1 MQSATGKNSWFKQ
14 PIALILLAFVIL
26 SFASSVINPLF
37 EATDELR
44 HYRFVQHIIQL
55 KRLPVQGEVGCSA
68 QGHHP
73 PLFYTLGAMATF
85 WIDTG
90 RPVCSQLEENPF
102 WQYRYWEV
110 GNDNK
115 NLYLHT
121 AAEMFPWSG
130 EALAAHVGRGL
141 NVLIGAGV
149 VYLTWLLG
157 QALWPS
163 RPSLALGASAFVA
176 FNPMFVYMAGSINN
190 DVIAALSGTAVLLA
204 SVKLVQSDVGLSR
217 RWGVALG
224 VLFGVALLSK
234 FNLAPVALLIETA
247 VTWIAWR
254 KKQWRLW
261 LEVNLLIAGLTLLL
275 AGWWFVRNQILYGE
289 PTGFQR
295 LTELWGVRNPA
306 ESWGVA
312 IFELPYTWTSLWGR
326 FGYGQ
331 VPLPDAI
338 YIGLRWL
345 VGIGLLGLLLRV
357 WLLRSQFSPSPQ
369 PSPLREREQNPLPLK
384 GGGPGRGSSSFAL
397 LLLVLDVILFFVVV
411 FNYLLVSPA
420 GAMGRFFF
428 PALPALALLTFYG
441 LSAWLDL
448 ISPPQPISS
457 LQSFGSAQDKPP
469 VSLLAIIVNLGMATL
484 TVIAIFGYLAD
495 AFARP
500 ETFAADTAV
509 PNPIDAQFDSFAILR
524 GYELD
529 STTLQPGGYLMLD
542 LYWEVI
548 GQPPGNF
555 LLFVHLIDQET
566 GTLIA
571 QRDTHPGLGNFPSSQ
586 WQPGDRFVDTIRL
599 HASET
604 MYTPTTADLQIG
616 LYAPGENSYRLG
628 IAAENGTFLGD
639 ALPLREIAITEGDNW
654 RDDGQSFPNLLNQNF
669 FNDLRLTGYEYN
681 QRVLAPGDSLEVTL
695 YWEALRDAPPDYLVE
710 VALCELPC
718 PEWQPALVTAVS
730 PSLFAA
736 TSSLQAG
743 QIVADSYFL
752 PLDSSLPPGSYG
764 IHVTLIDAVTKAP
777 QNIIAEDGHYIDDRL
792 LLSRIRV
799 QQITE

>member
-1 MQSATGKNSWFKQ
+1 MIKRIVKQ
-14 PIALILLAFVIL
+14 PISLILLAFVAL

-37 EATDELR
+37 ESTDELR
-44 HYRFVQHIIQL
+44 HYRFVQHIIQE
-55 KRLPVQGEVGCSA
+55 KRLPVQGEAGCSA

-73 PLFYTLGAMATF
+73 PLFYTLGAIATF
-85 WIDTG
+85 WIETG
-90 RPVCSQLEENPF
+90 RPVCSQLENNPF

-110 GNDNK
+110 GDDNK
-115 NLYLHT
+115 NQYLHT
-121 AAEMFPWSG
+121 AAEAFPWTG
-130 EALAAHVGRGL
+130 EALAAHIVRGL

-157 QALWPS
+157 RMLWPK
-163 RPSLALGASAFVA
+163 RPSLALGSAAFVA

-190 DVIAALSGTAVLLA
+190 DVIAALSGTAVLVA
-204 SVKLVQSDVGLSR
+204 SVKLVQSDTGLSR
-217 RWGVALG
+217 RWGIWLG

-234 FNLAPVALLIETA
+234 FNLAAVALLIEMA
-247 VTWIAWR
+247 VTWTAWR

-261 LEVNLLIAGLTLLL
+261 WEANLLIAAFTLLL

-289 PTGFQR
+289 PTGFER

-331 VPLPDAI
+331 VPLPDGI

-345 VGIGLLGLLLRV
+345 VGIGLLGLLLRLWRKAAV
-357 WLLRSQFSPSPQ
+357 GQHVPYI
-369 PSPLREREQNPLPLK
+369 PL
-384 GGGPGRGSSSFAL
+384 AL
-397 LLLVLDVILFFVVV
+397 LVVDVALLFAVV

-441 LSAWLDL
+441 LSAWVDL
-448 ISPPQPISS
+448 IWPHAPRANPSTSLRTN
-457 LQSFGSAQDKPP
+457 LQSP
-469 VSLLAIIVNLGMATL
+469 VFYLAIAVNVGLASLTIV
-484 TVIAIFGYLAD
+484 AIFGYLAA
-495 AFARP
+495 AFAEP
-500 ETFAADTAV
+500 EPFGADTAV
-509 PNPIDAQFDSFAILR
+509 PNPSNAQFDSFAILR

-529 STTLQPGGYLMLD
+529 ETTLQPGGYLTLD

-548 GQPPGNF
+548 NQPPGNF
-555 LLFVHLIDQET
+555 LLFVHLIDEQT

-586 WQPGDRFVDTIRL
+586 WQPGDRFVDSIRI

-604 MYTPTTADLQIG
+604 MYVPGTAVLSMG

-628 IAAENGTFLGD
+628 IAAEDGTFLGD
-639 ALPLREIAITEGDNW
+639 ALPLGEIALAEVNNW
-654 RDDGQSFPNLLNQNF
+654 REDGQSLPNLLNQNF
-669 FNDLRLTGYEYN
+669 FNDIRLIGYEYS
-681 QRVLAPGDSLEVTL
+681 QRVLKPGETLAVTL

-710 VALCELPC
+710 VALCALPC
-718 PEWQPALVTAVS
+718 ADWMPALATSLAPPSAAPTSGWQP
-730 PSLFAA
+730 
-736 TSSLQAG
+736 G
-743 QIVADSYFL
+743 QIVADTHIL
-752 PLDSSLPPGSYG
+752 TLDPTLPPGSYS
-764 IHVTLIDAVTKAP
+764 IHVALIDAMTK
-777 QNIIAEDGHYIDDRL
+777 
-792 LLSRIRV
+792 
-799 QQITE
+799 

>member
-1 MQSATGKNSWFKQ
+1 MTNQTTWYKQ
-14 PIALILLAFVIL
+14 PIALILLAFVML

-37 EATDELR
+37 ESTDELR
-44 HYRFVQHIIQL
+44 HYRFVQHIVQL
-55 KRLPVQGEVGCSA
+55 KRLPVQGESGCSA

-73 PLFYTLGAMATF
+73 PLFYTLGALATF
-85 WIDTG
+85 WIETG
-90 RPVCSQLEENPF
+90 KPVCTQLEDNPF

-110 GNDNK
+110 GDDNK
-115 NLYLHT
+115 NQYLHT
-121 AAEMFPWSG
+121 AAEAFPWTG
-130 EALAAHVGRGL
+130 EALAAHIVRGM
-141 NVLIGAGV
+141 NVLMGAGV

-157 QALWPS
+157 LALWPK
-163 RPSLALGASAFVA
+163 RPSLALGATAFVA

-204 SVKLVQSDVGLSR
+204 SVKLVQSDTGLSR
-217 RWGVALG
+217 RWGIGLG

-234 FNLAPVALLIETA
+234 FNLAAVALLIETA
-247 VTWIAWR
+247 VTWVAWR

-261 LEVNLLIAGLTLLL
+261 WEVNLLIAGFTLLL

-289 PTGFQR
+289 PTGFER

-331 VPLPDAI
+331 VPLPDGI

-345 VGIGLLGLLLRV
+345 VGIGLLGLVLRV
-357 WLLRSQFSPSPQ
+357 LPLSRLSPS
-369 PSPLREREQNPLPLK
+369 
-384 GGGPGRGSSSFAL
+384 RGTLGWEGAFPL
-397 LLLVLDVILFFVVV
+397 LLLALDVALFFAVV

-428 PALPALALLTFYG
+428 PALPALALLTFFG
-441 LSAWLDL
+441 LAAWVDL
-448 ISPPQPISS
+448 IWLPKPIASR
-457 LQSFGSAQDKPP
+457 QSP
-469 VSLLAIIVNLGMATL
+469 VSILAMVLNAGMAGL
-484 TVIAIFGYLAD
+484 TIVAIFGYLAA

-500 ETFAADTAV
+500 EPFAADTAV
-509 PNPIDAQFDSFAILR
+509 PNPTNVQFDSFAILR

-529 STTLQPGGYLMLD
+529 NSSLQPGGYLTLD

-548 GQPPGNF
+548 GPPPGNF
-555 LLFVHLIDQET
+555 LLFVHLIDEET

-586 WQPGDRFVDTIRL
+586 WQPGDRFVDSIRL

-604 MYTPTTADLQIG
+604 MYTPTTAELRIG

-628 IAAENGTFLGD
+628 ITAAGGTFLGD
-639 ALPLREIAITEGDNW
+639 AFTVGDITVAKLDNW
-654 RDDGQSFPNLLNQNF
+654 REDGQSFPNLLNQNF

-681 QRVLAPGDSLEVTL
+681 QRVLAPGDALEVTL
-695 YWEALRDAPPDYLVE
+695 YWEALRDAPPDYLV
-710 VALCELPC
+710 VVSLCELPC
-718 PEWQPALVTAVS
+718 ADWMPALQTVVS
-730 PSLFAA
+730 PPQSAP
-736 TSSLQAG
+736 TSSWQAG
-743 QIVADSYFL
+743 QIVADPHTL
-752 PLDSSLPPGSYG
+752 TLDPTLPPGSYS
-764 IHVTLIDAVTKAP
+764 IHVALIDAVTKAP
-777 QNIIAEDGHYIDDRL
+777 QNIVAEDGHYIDDRL
-792 LLSRIRV
+792 LLSDIRV
-799 QQITE
+799 QP

>member
-1 MQSATGKNSWFKQ
+1 MQLATKKRAWFKQ
-14 PIALILLAFVIL
+14 PIAFILLAFVLL

-37 EATDELR
+37 ESTDELR

-55 KRLPVQGEVGCSA
+55 KSLPVQGEVGCSA

-73 PLFYTLGAMATF
+73 PLFYTLGAVTTF

-90 RPVCSQLEENPF
+90 QPVCSQLEENPF

-121 AAEMFPWSG
+121 AAEAFPWSS
-130 EALAAHVGRGL
+130 EALAAHIVRGL

-157 QALWPS
+157 RAIWPK
-163 RPSLALGASAFVA
+163 RPSFALGAAAFVA

-204 SVKLVQSDVGLSR
+204 SVTLVQSDTGLSR
-217 RWGVALG
+217 RWGIGLG
-224 VLFGVALLSK
+224 ILFGLALMSK
-234 FNLAPVALLIETA
+234 FNLAAVALLIETA
-247 VTWIAWR
+247 VTWVAWR
-254 KKQWRLW
+254 KKQRRLW
-261 LEVNLLIAGLTLLL
+261 WEVNLLIAGLTLLL
-275 AGWWFVRNQILYGE
+275 AGWWFVRNQLLYGE

-331 VPLPDAI
+331 VPLPDGI

-345 VGIGLLGLLLRV
+345 VGIGLLGLVLRV
-357 WLLRSQFSPSPQ
+357 WPLRSRVLPSPQ
-369 PSPLREREQNPLPLK
+369 PVPSRERVQPSLPLS
-384 GGGPGRGSSSFAL
+384 GRGPGWGSFPLAL
-397 LLLVLDVILFFVVV
+397 LALDVILFFAVV

-441 LSAWLDL
+441 LAAWLDL
-448 ISPPQPISS
+448 ISPQKSVGNR
-457 LQSFGSAQDKPP
+457 QSP
-469 VSLLAIIVNLGMATL
+469 VSLLAILINLGMATL
-484 TVIAIFGYLAD
+484 TIIAIFGYLAD

-500 ETFAADTAV
+500 ESFAADTAV
-509 PNPIDAQFDSFAILR
+509 PNPSNVQFDNFAILR

-529 STTLQPGGYLMLD
+529 STTLQPGGYLTLN
-542 LYWEVI
+542 LFWEVI
-548 GQPPGNF
+548 NQPPGNF

-571 QRDTHPGLGNFPSSQ
+571 QRDTHPGLGSFPSSQ

-604 MYTPTTADLQIG
+604 MYTPATADLQIG

-628 IAAENGTFLGD
+628 VAAADGTFLGD
-639 ALPLREIAITEGDNW
+639 SLPLSEIAVAEVGNW
-654 RDDGQSFPNLLNQNF
+654 RADGQSFPNLLNQNF

-681 QRVLAPGDSLEVTL
+681 KRVLAPGESLEVTL
-695 YWEALRDAPPDYLVE
+695 YWEALRNAPPDYLVE

-730 PSLFAA
+730 PPPSAP
-736 TSSLQAG
+736 TSSWQSG
-743 QIVADSYFL
+743 QIVADTHIL
-752 PLDSSLPPGSYG
+752 PLSPDLSPNSYG

-777 QNIIAEDGHYIDDRL
+777 QNIVAEDGHYIDDRL
-792 LLSRIRV
+792 LLSSIRV

>member
-1 MQSATGKNSWFKQ
+1 MTQSAMGKNSRFKQ
-14 PIALILLAFVIL
+14 PIALILLGFVVL

-73 PLFYTLGAMATF
+73 PLFYTLGALTTF

-90 RPVCSQLEENPF
+90 RPVCSQPEENPF

-110 GNDNK
+110 GDDNK

-121 AAEMFPWSG
+121 AAEAFPWSG
-130 EALAAHVGRGL
+130 EALAAHIVRGL

-157 QALWPS
+157 TALWPK
-163 RPSLALGASAFVA
+163 RPSLALGATAFVA

-204 SVKLVQSDVGLSR
+204 SVKLVQSDTGLSR
-217 RWGVALG
+217 RWGIVLG
-224 VLFGVALLSK
+224 ALFGLALLSK
-234 FNLAPVALLIETA
+234 FNLAAVALLIETA
-247 VTWIAWR
+247 VTWVAWR

-331 VPLPDAI
+331 VPLPDSI

-345 VGIGLLGLLLRV
+345 VGIGLLGLVLRLGPLLSR
-357 WLLRSQFSPSPQ
+357 FSPSPQ
-369 PSPLREREQNPLPLK
+369 PSPSREREPSSLPLL
-384 GGGPGRGSSSFAL
+384 GGGLGRGSSAVAL
-397 LLLVLDVILFFVVV
+397 LLLVLDVALFFAVV

-448 ISPPQPISS
+448 ISPPKPISTPSAALRTS
-457 LQSFGSAQDKPP
+457 LQSP
-469 VSLLAIIVNLGMATL
+469 VPFLAIIVNLGMATL
-484 TVIAIFGYLAD
+484 TIIAIFGYLAD
-495 AFARP
+495 AFGRP

-509 PNPIDAQFDSFAILR
+509 PNPINAQFDSFAILR
-524 GYELD
+524 GYKLD
-529 STTLQPGGYLMLD
+529 STTLQPGGYLTLD

-571 QRDTHPGLGNFPSSQ
+571 QRDTHPGLGSFPSSQ
-586 WQPGDRFVDTIRL
+586 WQPGDRFIDSIRL

-604 MYTPTTADLQIG
+604 MYTPATVDLQIG
-616 LYAPGENSYRLG
+616 LYAPGENGYRLG
-628 IAAENGTFLGD
+628 IAANDGTFLGD
-639 ALPLREIAITEGDNW
+639 ALHLNEMTIAEVDNW
-654 RDDGQSFPNLLNQNF
+654 RNDGQSFPNLLNQNF

-730 PSLFAA
+730 LPPSVP
-736 TSSLQAG
+736 TNSWQEG
-743 QIVADSYFL
+743 QIVADSHIL
-752 PLDSSLPPGSYG
+752 PLDATLAPGSYG

-777 QNIIAEDGHYIDDRL
+777 QNIVAEDGHYIDDRL
-792 LLSRIRV
+792 LLSSIRL
-799 QQITE
+799 QP

>member
-1 MQSATGKNSWFKQ
+1 MMAVHKQSVWYKQ
-14 PIALILLAFVIL
+14 PIAWILLAFVTL
-26 SFASSVINPLF
+26 SFASSAINPLF
-37 EATDELR
+37 ESTDELR
-44 HYRFVQHIIQL
+44 HYRFVQYIIQQ
-55 KRLPVQGEVGCSA
+55 KSLPVQGEVGCSA

-73 PLFYTLGAMATF
+73 PLFYALGAAATF

-110 GNDNK
+110 GDDNK

-121 AAEMFPWSG
+121 AAEAFPWSG
-130 EALAAHVGRGL
+130 EALAAHIVRGL

-157 QALWPS
+157 RTLWPK
-163 RPSLALGASAFVA
+163 RPSLAIGASAFVA

-204 SVKLVQSDVGLSR
+204 GVKLVQSETGLSR
-217 RWGVALG
+217 RWGIWLG

-234 FNLAPVALLIETA
+234 FNLAAVALLIETA
-247 VTWIAWR
+247 VTYTAWR

-261 LEVNLLIAGLTLLL
+261 WEVNLLIAGFTLLL

-331 VPLPDAI
+331 VPLPDGI

-345 VGIGLLGLLLRV
+345 VGIGLLGLVLRLLPV
-357 WLLRSQFSPSPQ
+357 SW
-369 PSPLREREQNPLPLK
+369 LRERLTPSPSRERGQRLLPLT
-384 GGGPGRGSSSFAL
+384 GGGLGLGSAFPL
-397 LLLVLDVILFFVVV
+397 LLLTLNVALFFAVV

-441 LSAWLDL
+441 LSAWVEL
-448 ISPPQPISS
+448 
-457 LQSFGSAQDKPP
+457 FGGTKPTAI
-469 VSLLAIIVNLGMATL
+469 LAAAVNVGMATL
-484 TVIAIFGYLAD
+484 TVVAIFVYLAA
-495 AFARP
+495 AFAQP
-500 ETFAADTAV
+500 EPFAADAG
-509 PNPIDAQFDSFAILR
+509 PNPTNAQFDSFAILR
-524 GYELD
+524 GFELD
-529 STTLQPGGYLMLD
+529 DTTLQPGGVLTLD

-555 LLFVHLIDQET
+555 LLFVHLIDEET

-586 WQPGDRFVDTIRL
+586 WQPGDRFVDSIRL

-604 MYTPTTADLQIG
+604 MYAPATAVLSIG

-628 IAAENGTFLGD
+628 IAAEDGSFLGD
-639 ALPLREIAITEGDNW
+639 ALPLADITIAELDNW
-654 RDDGQSFPNLLNQNF
+654 REDGQSFPNLLNQNF
-669 FNDLRLTGYEYN
+669 FNDVRLIGYEYG
-681 QRVLAPGDSLEVTL
+681 QRVLAPGDSIEVTL

-710 VALCELPC
+710 VALCQLPC
-718 PEWQPALVTAVS
+718 ADWMPKWQTITS
-730 PSLFAA
+730 PPKMAP
-736 TSSLQAG
+736 TSSWQLG
-743 QIVADSYFL
+743 QIVADAHML
-752 PLDSSLPPGSYG
+752 TLDPTLPPGSYS
-764 IHVTLIDAVTKAP
+764 IHVTLIDATTKAP
-777 QNIIAEDGHYIDDRL
+777 QNIVAEDGHYIDDRL
-792 LLSRIRV
+792 LLSEIRV
-799 QQITE
+799 QP

>member
-1 MQSATGKNSWFKQ
+1 
-14 PIALILLAFVIL
+14 
-26 SFASSVINPLF
+26 
-37 EATDELR
+37 
-44 HYRFVQHIIQL
+44 
-55 KRLPVQGEVGCSA
+55 
-68 QGHHP
+68 
-73 PLFYTLGAMATF
+73 
-85 WIDTG
+85 
-90 RPVCSQLEENPF
+90 
-102 WQYRYWEV
+102 
-110 GNDNK
+110 
-115 NLYLHT
+115 
-121 AAEMFPWSG
+121 
-130 EALAAHVGRGL
+130 
-141 NVLIGAGV
+141 
-149 VYLTWLLG
+149 
-157 QALWPS
+157 
-163 RPSLALGASAFVA
+163 
-176 FNPMFVYMAGSINN
+176 
-190 DVIAALSGTAVLLA
+190 
-204 SVKLVQSDVGLSR
+204 
-217 RWGVALG
+217 LG

-247 VTWIAWR
+247 VTWVAWR

-345 VGIGLLGLLLRV
+345 VGIGLLGL
-357 WLLRSQFSPSPQ
+357 
-369 PSPLREREQNPLPLK
+369 PLRLWRKKTVGLNVPYFPL
-384 GGGPGRGSSSFAL
+384 AL
-397 LLLVLDVILFFVVV
+397 LALDVALFFAVV

-441 LSAWLDL
+441 LSAWFDL
-448 ISPPQPISS
+448 ISPPKSISS
-457 LQSFGSAQDKPP
+457 LQSFGAAQDKPP
-469 VSLLAIIVNLGMATL
+469 VSLLAIIVNIGMATL
-484 TVIAIFGYLAD
+484 TIIAIFGYLAD

-509 PNPIDAQFDSFAILR
+509 PNPINAQFDSFAILR

-529 STTLQPGGYLMLD
+529 GTTLQPGGYLTLD

-571 QRDTHPGLGNFPSSQ
+571 QRDTHPGVGNFPSSQ

-604 MYTPTTADLQIG
+604 MYTPATADLQIG

-628 IAAENGTFLGD
+628 IADKNGTFLGD
-639 ALPLREIAITEGDNW
+639 ALPLREIAITEGNNW

-730 PSLFAA
+730 PSLFAP
-736 TSSLQAG
+736 TSSLQAD
-743 QIVADSYFL
+743 QIVADSYIL

>member
-1 MQSATGKNSWFKQ
+1 MTKLTAWYKQ
-14 PIALILLAFVIL
+14 PIAWILLAFVTF

-37 EATDELR
+37 ESTDELR
-44 HYRFVQHIIQL
+44 HYRFVQHIVQ
-55 KRLPVQGEVGCSA
+55 RRSLPVQGEVGCSA

-85 WIDTG
+85 WVETG
-90 RPVCSQLEENPF
+90 QPVCSQPEQNPF

-110 GNDNK
+110 GDDNK
-115 NLYLHT
+115 NQYLHT
-121 AAEMFPWSG
+121 AAETFPWTG
-130 EALAAHVGRGL
+130 EALAAHLVRGL

-149 VYLTWLLG
+149 VYLAWLLG
-157 QALWPS
+157 RMLWPK
-163 RPSLALGASAFVA
+163 RPSLAVGAAAFVA

-204 SVKLVQSDVGLSR
+204 SVKLVQSETGLSR
-217 RWGVALG
+217 CWGIWLG
-224 VLFGVALLSK
+224 ILFGVALLSK
-234 FNLAPVALLIETA
+234 FNLAAVALLIETA
-247 VTWIAWR
+247 VTWTAWR

-261 LEVNLLIAGLTLLL
+261 WEVNLLIAGFTLLL
-275 AGWWFVRNQILYGE
+275 AGWWFVRNQLLYGE

-295 LTELWGVRNPA
+295 LTELWGVRNPT

-331 VPLPDAI
+331 VPLPDSI

-345 VGIGLLGLLLRV
+345 VGIGLLGLGLRFLPAA
-357 WLLRSQFSPSPQ
+357 WLRGRL
-369 PSPLREREQNPLPLK
+369 SPLSESGL
-384 GGGPGRGSSSFAL
+384 GFSL
-397 LLLVLDVILFFVVV
+397 LLLALNVALFFAVV

-441 LSAWLDL
+441 LAAWVDL
-448 ISPPQPISS
+448 IWPPEPISN
-457 LQSFGSAQDKPP
+457 LQSP
-469 VSLLAIIVNLGMATL
+469 VSFLAIAVNVGMAIL
-484 TVIAIFGYLAD
+484 TIVAIFGYLAA

-500 ETFAADTAV
+500 EPVAVDTAV
-509 PNPIDAQFDSFAILR
+509 PNPTNVQFDSFAILR

-529 STTLQPGGYLMLD
+529 DTTLQPGGTLTLD

-555 LLFVHLIDQET
+555 LLFVHLIDEAT

-571 QRDTHPGLGNFPSSQ
+571 QRDTHPGLGNFPSGQ
-586 WQPGDRFVDTIRL
+586 WRPGDRFVDSIRL

-604 MYTPTTADLQIG
+604 MYTPATAVLSIG

-628 IAAENGTFLGD
+628 IAAEDGSFLGD
-639 ALPLREIAITEGDNW
+639 ALPLGDIVIAELDNW
-654 RDDGQSFPNLLNQNF
+654 REDGQTFPNLLNQNF
-669 FNDLRLTGYEYN
+669 FNDLRLIGYEYS
-681 QRVLAPGDSLEVTL
+681 QRVLAPGDSLAVTL
-695 YWEALRDAPPDYLVE
+695 YWEALRDAPPDYLVQ

-718 PEWQPALVTAVS
+718 ADWMPALQTAVAPPES
-730 PSLFAA
+730 AP
-736 TSSLQAG
+736 TNGWQAG
-743 QIVADSYFL
+743 KVVVDTHVL
-752 PLDSSLPPGSYG
+752 PIDPNLPPGSYG
-764 IHVTLIDAVTKAP
+764 IHVTLIDAMTKAP

-792 LLSRIRV
+792 LLSDICV
-799 QQITE
+799 QP

>member
-1 MQSATGKNSWFKQ
+1 MQSPTKKSSWIRQ
-14 PIALILLAFVIL
+14 PIAFILLAFVIL
-26 SFASSVINPLF
+26 SFSSSIINPLF

-73 PLFYTLGAMATF
+73 PLFYALGALTTF

-121 AAEMFPWSG
+121 AVEAFPWSG
-130 EALAAHVGRGL
+130 EALAAHIVRGL

-157 QALWPS
+157 RALWPT
-163 RPSLALGASAFVA
+163 RPSLALGATAFVA

-190 DVIAALSGTAVLLA
+190 DVIAALSGTAVVLA
-204 SVKLVQSDVGLSR
+204 SVKLVQSESGLSR
-217 RWGVALG
+217 RWGIGLG
-224 VLFGVALLSK
+224 LLFGLALLSK
-234 FNLAPVALLIETA
+234 FNLAAVALLIETA
-247 VTWIAWR
+247 VTWVAWR
-254 KKQWRLW
+254 QKQWRLW
-261 LEVNLLIAGLTLLL
+261 WEVNLLIAGFTLLL
-275 AGWWFVRNQILYGE
+275 AGWWFVRNQLLYGE

-331 VPLPDAI
+331 VPLPDGI
-338 YIGLRWL
+338 YLGLRWL
-345 VGIGLLGLLLRV
+345 VGIGLLGLVLRL
-357 WLLRSQFSPSPQ
+357 W
-369 PSPLREREQNPLPLK
+369 RERAVGQDVPFVPL
-384 GGGPGRGSSSFAL
+384 AL
-397 LLLVLDVILFFVVV
+397 LALDVALFFVVV

-441 LSAWLDL
+441 LSTWLDL
-448 ISPPQPISS
+448 IWP
-457 LQSFGSAQDKPP
+457 LKSAVRLLSP
-469 VSLLAIIVNLGMATL
+469 VSIFAIIINLGMIAL
-484 TVIAIFGYLAD
+484 TIIAIFGYLAD

-500 ETFAADTAV
+500 EPFAAETAV
-509 PNPIDAQFDSFAILR
+509 PKPINAQFDSFVILR

-529 STTLQPGGYLMLD
+529 STTLQPGGYLTLD
-542 LYWEVI
+542 LYWEVLN
-548 GQPPGNF
+548 QPPGNF
-555 LLFVHLIDQET
+555 LLFVHLIDRET

-571 QRDTHPGLGNFPSSQ
+571 QRDTHPGLGSFPSSQ
-586 WQPGDRFVDTIRL
+586 WQSGDRFIDTIRL

-604 MYTPTTADLQIG
+604 MYTPATADLQIG
-616 LYAPGENSYRLG
+616 LYAPGENGYRLG
-628 IAAENGTFLGD
+628 ITTNDTFLGD
-639 ALPLREIAITEGDNW
+639 ALSLNEITIAEVENW
-654 RDDGQSFPNLLNQNF
+654 RGDGQTFPNLLNQNF
-669 FNDLRLTGYEYN
+669 FNDLRLTGYDYN
-681 QRVLAPGDSLEVTL
+681 QRVLAPGKSLEVTL
-695 YWEALRDAPPDYLVE
+695 YWEALRDAPPDYLVA

-718 PEWQPALVTAVS
+718 PEWMPPMVTAVS
-730 PSLFAA
+730 QPTSAP
-736 TSSLQAG
+736 TSSWQSS
-743 QIVADSYFL
+743 QIVADTHIL
-752 PLDSSLPPGSYG
+752 PLGADLPPGSYG

-777 QNIIAEDGHYIDDRL
+777 QNIVAEDGHYIDDRL
-792 LLSRIRV
+792 LLSNIRV
-799 QQITE
+799 QP

>member
-1 MQSATGKNSWFKQ
+1 MTKPSPWFRQ

-73 PLFYTLGAMATF
+73 PLFYTLGALATF

-110 GNDNK
+110 GDDNK

-121 AAEMFPWSG
+121 AAEAFPWSG
-130 EALAAHVGRGL
+130 EALAAHILRGL
-141 NVLIGAGV
+141 NVFIGAGV
-149 VYLTWLLG
+149 VYITWLLG
-157 QALWPS
+157 RAIWPK
-163 RPSLALGASAFVA
+163 RPSLALGAAAFVA

-204 SVKLVQSDVGLSR
+204 SVRLVQSDAGLSR
-217 RWGVALG
+217 RWGMVLG
-224 VLFGVALLSK
+224 VLFGLALLSK
-234 FNLAPVALLIETA
+234 FNLAAVVLLLETA
-247 VTWIAWR
+247 VTWVAWR

-261 LEVNLLIAGLTLLL
+261 LEVNLLIAVFTLLL
-275 AGWWFVRNQILYGE
+275 AGWWFGRNQLLYGE

-331 VPLPDAI
+331 VPMPDGI

-345 VGIGLLGLLLRV
+345 VGIGLVG
-357 WLLRSQFSPSPQ
+357 
-369 PSPLREREQNPLPLK
+369 LPLQLWRK
-384 GGGPGRGSSSFAL
+384 TAASQDIPYFPLAL
-397 LLLVLDVILFFVVV
+397 LALDVVLFFAVV

-448 ISPPQPISS
+448 VSPPKPISS
-457 LQSFGSAQDKPP
+457 PQSP
-469 VSLLAIIVNLGMATL
+469 VSFLAILVNLGMATL
-484 TVIAIFGYLAD
+484 TIIAIFGYLAL

-500 ETFAADTAV
+500 DPFVADTAV
-509 PNPIDAQFDSFAILR
+509 PNPTNARFDSFAILR

-529 STTLQPGGYLMLD
+529 SLTLQPGGYLTLD

-548 GQPPGNF
+548 NQPPGNF

-571 QRDTHPGLGNFPSSQ
+571 QRDTHPGLGSFPSSQ
-586 WQPGDRFVDTIRL
+586 WQPGDRFIDSIRL

-604 MYTPTTADLQIG
+604 VYTPATADLQIG

-628 IAAENGTFLGD
+628 IAGPDNAFLGD
-639 ALPLREIAITEGDNW
+639 ALLLDEIAVTEIANW
-654 RDDGQSFPNLLNQNF
+654 RGDGQSFPNLLNQNF
-669 FNDLRLTGYEYN
+669 FNDLRLTGYKYS

-695 YWEALRDAPPDYLVE
+695 YWEALRNAPPDYLVE
-710 VALCELPC
+710 VSLCELPC
-718 PEWQPALVTAVS
+718 PEWLPGLVTAVS
-730 PSLFAA
+730 PPPSAP
-736 TSSLQAG
+736 TSSWQAG
-743 QIVADSYFL
+743 QFVTDTHIL
-752 PLDSSLPPGSYG
+752 PLDRYLPPDSYG
-764 IHVTLIDAVTKAP
+764 IHVALIDAVTKEP
-777 QNIIAEDGHYIDDRL
+777 QNIVAEDGHYIDDRL
-792 LLSRIRV
+792 LLSSIRV
-799 QQITE
+799 QP

>member
-1 MQSATGKNSWFKQ
+1 MTKSSSWVRQ
-14 PIALILLAFVIL
+14 PIAFILLAFVIL

-73 PLFYTLGAMATF
+73 PLFYTLGALATF

-110 GNDNK
+110 GDDNK

-121 AAEMFPWSG
+121 AAEAFPWSG
-130 EALAAHVGRGL
+130 EALAAHIVRGL

-157 QALWPS
+157 KMLWPE
-163 RPSLALGASAFVA
+163 RPSLALGATAFVA

-204 SVKLVQSDVGLSR
+204 SVKLVQSEAGLSR
-217 RWGVALG
+217 RWGIVLG
-224 VLFGVALLSK
+224 ALFGLALLSK
-234 FNLAPVALLIETA
+234 FNLAAVALLIETA
-247 VTWIAWR
+247 VTWVAWR

-275 AGWWFVRNQILYGE
+275 AGWWFVRNQLLYGE

-331 VPLPDAI
+331 VPLPDGI

-345 VGIGLLGLLLRV
+345 VGIGLLGL
-357 WLLRSQFSPSPQ
+357 
-369 PSPLREREQNPLPLK
+369 PLRLWRKTAVGQNVPYFPL
-384 GGGPGRGSSSFAL
+384 A
-397 LLLVLDVILFFVVV
+397 LLVLDVALFFAVV

-448 ISPPQPISS
+448 IWPRQPIVNPSAPLRTS
-457 LQSFGSAQDKPP
+457 LQSPTS
-469 VSLLAIIVNLGMATL
+469 VLAIIVNLSMATL
-484 TVIAIFGYLAD
+484 TIVAIFGYLAD

-500 ETFAADTAV
+500 EPFAAETATSAALSAGV
-509 PNPIDAQFDSFAILR
+509 PNPINAQFDSFAILR

-529 STTLQPGGYLMLD
+529 STTLQPGGYLTLD

-571 QRDTHPGLGNFPSSQ
+571 QRDTHPGLGSFPSSQ
-586 WQPGDRFVDTIRL
+586 WQPGDRFIDAIRL

-604 MYTPTTADLQIG
+604 MYTPATADLQIG
-616 LYAPGENSYRLG
+616 LYAPGENGYRLG
-628 IAAENGTFLGD
+628 ITTNDTFLGD
-639 ALPLREIAITEGDNW
+639 ALPLAEITIAEWDNW
-654 RDDGQSFPNLLNQNF
+654 RNDGQSFPNLLNQNF
-669 FNDLRLTGYEYN
+669 FNHLRLTGYEYS

-730 PSLFAA
+730 PPASAP
-736 TSSLQAG
+736 TSSWQAG
-743 QIVADSYFL
+743 QIVADTHIL
-752 PLDSSLPPGSYG
+752 PLDAGLSPGSYG

-777 QNIIAEDGHYIDDRL
+777 QNIVAEDGHYIDDRL
-792 LLSRIRV
+792 LLSNIRV
-799 QQITE
+799 RQITD

>member
-1 MQSATGKNSWFKQ
+1 MRFSWVKQ
-14 PIALILLAFVIL
+14 PIAYILLAFVFL
-26 SFASSVINPLF
+26 SIASSVINPLF

-55 KRLPVQGEVGCSA
+55 KRLPVQGELGCSA

-73 PLFYTLGAMATF
+73 PLFYALGALATF

-110 GNDNK
+110 GDDNK

-121 AAEMFPWSG
+121 AAEAFPWSG
-130 EALAAHVGRGL
+130 EALAAHLVRGL

-157 QALWPS
+157 QALWPQ
-163 RPSLALGASAFVA
+163 RPPLALGGAAFVA

-190 DVIAALSGTAVLLA
+190 DVLAALSGTAVLLA
-204 SVKLVQSDVGLSR
+204 SVKLVQSERGLTR
-217 RWGVALG
+217 RWGMVLG
-224 VLFGVALLSK
+224 ALFGLALLSK
-234 FNLAPVALLIETA
+234 FNLAAVALVLETA
-247 VTWIAWR
+247 VTFVAWR
-254 KKQWRLW
+254 KRQWRLW
-261 LEVNLLIAGLTLLL
+261 LEVNLLIAGFTVLL
-275 AGWWFVRNQILYGE
+275 AGWWFVRNQLLYGE
-289 PTGFQR
+289 PTGFER

-312 IFELPYTWTSLWGR
+312 IFELPYTWSSLWGR

-331 VPLPDAI
+331 VPLPDGI

-345 VGIGLLGLLLRV
+345 VGIGLLGL
-357 WLLRSQFSPSPQ
+357 
-369 PSPLREREQNPLPLK
+369 PLRLWQKTAKSQTVPYAPL
-384 GGGPGRGSSSFAL
+384 A
-397 LLLVLDVILFFVVV
+397 LLVLNVILFFAVV

-441 LSAWLDL
+441 LAAWVELL
-448 ISPPQPISS
+448 WPYKPFSTAWPH
-457 LQSFGSAQDKPP
+457 LQSPIAA
-469 VSLLAIIVNLGMATL
+469 LALVVNLGMAIL
-484 TVIAIFGYLAD
+484 AVVAIFSYLAT

-500 ETFAADTAV
+500 ESFAADTAV

-524 GYELD
+524 GYELND
-529 STTLQPGGYLMLD
+529 TTLQPGGFLTLD

-555 LLFVHLIDQET
+555 LLFVHLIDNET

-571 QRDTHPGLGNFPSSQ
+571 QRDTHPGLGSLPSSQ
-586 WQPGDRFVDTIRL
+586 WQPGDRFIDSIRL

-604 MYTPTTADLQIG
+604 MYTPASANLQIG

-628 IAAENGTFLGD
+628 IAGPDGTFLGD
-639 ALPLREIAITEGDNW
+639 ALTLEEITVVEVDNW
-654 RDDGQSFPNLLNQNF
+654 RDDGKPFPNLLNQNF
-669 FNDLRLTGYEYN
+669 FNDLRLVGYSYN
-681 QRVLAPGDSLEVTL
+681 ERVLAPGEPLEVTL
-695 YWEALRDAPPDYLVE
+695 YWEALRDAPSDYVVE
-710 VALCELPC
+710 VALCQLPC

-730 PSLFAA
+730 EPGSAP
-736 TSSLQAG
+736 TSSWQAG
-743 QIVADSYFL
+743 QIVSHTHTLL
-752 PLDSSLPPGSYG
+752 PDATLPPGSYG

-777 QNIIAEDGHYIDDRL
+777 QNIVAEDGHYIDDRL
-792 LLSRIRV
+792 LLSSIRL
-799 QQITE
+799 QP

>member
-1 MQSATGKNSWFKQ
+1 MKRLEKKVTKPTTWYRQ
-14 PIALILLAFVIL
+14 PIALILLAFVIF

-55 KRLPVQGEVGCSA
+55 RSLPVQGAVGCSA

-73 PLFYTLGAMATF
+73 PLFYTLGAAATF

-90 RPVCSQLEENPF
+90 RPVCSQPAENPF

-110 GNDNK
+110 GDDNK

-121 AAEMFPWSG
+121 AAEAFPWSG
-130 EALAAHVGRGL
+130 EALAAHIVRGL

-157 QALWPS
+157 RALWPK
-163 RPSLALGASAFVA
+163 RPFLAVGAAAFVA

-204 SVKLVQSDVGLSR
+204 CVRLVQSDTGLSR
-217 RWGVALG
+217 RWGVGLG
-224 VLFGVALLSK
+224 ILFGLALLSK
-234 FNLAPVALLIETA
+234 FNLAAVALLIETA
-247 VTWIAWR
+247 VTWTAWR

-261 LEVNLLIAGLTLLL
+261 WEANLLIATFTLLL

-331 VPLPDAI
+331 VPLPDGI
-338 YIGLRWL
+338 YLGLRWL
-345 VGIGLLGLLLRV
+345 VGIGLLGLVLRILPMT
-357 WLLRSQFSPSPQ
+357 WLKQRASPSPRTSPTRDRDQ
-369 PSPLREREQNPLPLK
+369 PSLPQA
-384 GGGPGRGSSSFAL
+384 GGGPGRGASSFAL
-397 LLLVLDVILFFVVV
+397 LLLVLDVALFFAVV

-441 LSAWLDL
+441 LAAWVDL
-448 ISPPQPISS
+448 FGGTKPQ
-457 LQSFGSAQDKPP
+457 A
-469 VSLLAIIVNLGMATL
+469 VLAIVVNVGMAAL
-484 TVIAIFGYLAD
+484 TAVAIFGYLAA

-500 ETFAADTAV
+500 EPFAADTAV
-509 PNPIDAQFDSFAILR
+509 PNPTNAQFDNFAILR

-529 STTLQPGGYLMLD
+529 STTLQPGGYLTLD
-542 LYWEVI
+542 LYWEVT

-555 LLFVHLIDQET
+555 LLFVHLIDEAT

-571 QRDTHPGLGNFPSSQ
+571 QRDTHPGLGSFPSSQ
-586 WQPGDRFVDTIRL
+586 WQPGDRFIDSIRL

-604 MYTPTTADLQIG
+604 MYTPTTAALSIG
-616 LYAPGENSYRLG
+616 LYAPGENGYRLG
-628 IAAENGTFLGD
+628 IAAEDGHFLGD
-639 ALPLREIAITEGDNW
+639 ALPLADIAVAELDNW
-654 RDDGQSFPNLLNQNF
+654 RSDGQSFPNLLNQNF
-669 FNDLRLTGYEYN
+669 FNDLRLTGYAYN
-681 QRVLAPGDSLEVTL
+681 QRVLAPGEALEVTL

-710 VALCELPC
+710 VSLCALPC
-718 PEWQPALVTAVS
+718 AEWMPPLVTAVS
-730 PSLFAA
+730 PPQSAP
-736 TSSLQAG
+736 TSRWRDG
-743 QIVADSYFL
+743 QIVTDPHIL
-752 PLDSSLPPGSYG
+752 VIEPNLPPSSYG
-764 IHVTLIDAVTKAP
+764 IHVALIDAVTKAP
-777 QNIIAEDGHYIDDRL
+777 QNIVAEDGHYIDDRL
-792 LLSRIRV
+792 LLSNVRV
-799 QQITE
+799 QP

>member
-1 MQSATGKNSWFKQ
+1 MTAALEKRSWYKQ
-14 PIALILLAFVIL
+14 PISLIMLAFVLL

-55 KRLPVQGEVGCSA
+55 KSLPVQGEGCNA

-73 PLFYTLGAMATF
+73 PLFYVLGAAATF

-90 RPVCSQLEENPF
+90 KPACTQLEDNPF

-110 GNDNK
+110 GDDNK
-115 NLYLHT
+115 NQYLHT
-121 AAEMFPWSG
+121 AAEAFPWSG
-130 EALAAHVGRGL
+130 EALAAHIVRGL
-141 NVLIGAGV
+141 NVLMGAGV

-157 QALWPS
+157 VALWPKQ
-163 RPSLALGASAFVA
+163 PSLAIGAAAFVA
-176 FNPMFVYMAGSINN
+176 FNPMFVYMSGSINN
-190 DVIAALSGTAVLLA
+190 DVIAALSGTAVLVA
-204 SVKLVQSDVGLSR
+204 SVKLVQSETGLSR
-217 RWGVALG
+217 RWGIWLG
-224 VLFGVALLSK
+224 VLFGVALMSK
-234 FNLAPVALLIETA
+234 FNLAAVAVLIETA
-247 VTWIAWR
+247 VTWVAWR

-261 LEVNLLIAGLTLLL
+261 WEANLLIAAFTLLL

-289 PTGFQR
+289 PTGFER

-306 ESWGVA
+306 DSWGVA

-331 VPLPDAI
+331 VPLPDSI

-345 VGIGLLGLLLRV
+345 VGVGLLGLVLRF
-357 WLLRSQFSPSPQ
+357 LPFSPSPQ
-369 PSPLREREQNPLPLK
+369 PSPSRERGANPLPLS
-384 GGGPGRGSSSFAL
+384 GGGSGWGSIFPL
-397 LLLVLDVILFFVVV
+397 LLLTLDVALLFAVV

-441 LSAWLDL
+441 LAAWVDL
-448 ISPPQPISS
+448 
-457 LQSFGSAQDKPP
+457 LGSTKPAA
-469 VSLLAIIVNLGMATL
+469 VLAVVVNVGMAVL
-484 TVIAIFGYLAD
+484 TVVAIFGYLAA

-500 ETFAADTAV
+500 VSFDADTAV
-509 PNPIDAQFDSFAILR
+509 PNPTNSQFDSFAILR

-529 STTLQPGGYLMLD
+529 DTTLQPGGYITLD

-555 LLFVHLIDQET
+555 LLFVHLIDEET

-586 WQPGDRFVDTIRL
+586 WQPGDRFVDTIKL

-604 MYTPTTADLQIG
+604 MYTPATAALSIG

-628 IAAENGTFLGD
+628 IAAEDGTFLGD
-639 ALPLREIAITEGDNW
+639 ALPLDDITIAEVDNW
-654 RDDGQSFPNLLNQNF
+654 RSDGQTFPNLLNQNF
-669 FNDLRLTGYEYN
+669 FDDLRLTGYEYN
-681 QRVLAPGDSLEVTL
+681 QRVLAPGDSLEITL
-695 YWEALRDAPPDYLVE
+695 YWEALREAPPDYLVE
-710 VALCELPC
+710 VSLCELPC
-718 PEWQPALVTAVS
+718 ADWMPKLATAVS
-730 PSLFAA
+730 PPRSAP
-736 TSSLQAG
+736 TSNWQAG
-743 QIVADSYFL
+743 QIVADPHIV
-752 PLDSSLPPGSYG
+752 PLDPTLPPGSYS
-764 IHVTLIDAVTKAP
+764 IHVALIDAVTKAP
-777 QNIIAEDGHYIDDRL
+777 QNIVAEDGHYIDDRL
-792 LLSRIRV
+792 LLSSIRV
-799 QQITE
+799 QP